1 MGVKVLILHQH
12 FKVPWHGGAIRS
24 YYLARALARAGHKVV
39 VLSGHNGDYRRETI
53 DGIDVHWLPVR
64 YDNRF
69 AFPDRTRSF
78 LRYIYL
84 VIRRSQLYAGADI
97 CYAISVPLTT
107 GLAALWIRR
116 THRIPYIFEVGDLWP
131 DAPIALGFIKSQ
143 WLKGFLYG
151 LEKKIYNR
159 ARAIVAL
166 SPPIKSAI
174 EGRINNKTVH
184 LIPNMSD
191 TCFYYPSERDLQVE
205 QEFQVQGRFVVTY
218 AGALGY
224 ANGLDYLLR
233 CAGVCQ
239 AGQLPVSFL
248 IFGDGAE
255 GAGLQRTAMQ
265 LGLRNI
271 AFLPFQ
277 DRVGVRKIFSITDA
291 VFVCYRPVAILE
303 TGSPNKY
310 FDGLSAGKL
319 IVVNFSGWIR
329 EEIERE
335 SCGIY
340 VDPINAGSFVD
351 GIGPFMND
359 KPLLKRYQ
367 NNSRRLAEQKYSR
380 NELSK
385 KFVEVISGSRQGHL
399 LSTS

>member
-1 MGVKVLILHQH
+1 
-12 FKVPWHGGAIRS
+12 
-24 YYLARALARAGHKVV
+24 
-39 VLSGHNGDYRRETI
+39 
-53 DGIDVHWLPVR
+53 
-64 YDNRF
+64 
-69 AFPDRTRSF
+69 
-78 LRYIYL
+78 
-84 VIRRSQLYAGADI
+84 
-97 CYAISVPLTT
+97 
-107 GLAALWIRR
+107 
-116 THRIPYIFEVGDLWP
+116 
-131 DAPIALGFIKSQ
+131 
-143 WLKGFLYG
+143 
-151 LEKKIYNR
+151 
-159 ARAIVAL
+159 VAL